1 MVGRKQH
8 FYYISDVEIKYKGL
22 YQVKNSCRIIEITKC
37 TWYCQAGAQ
46 IQTSSTDNKW
56 RKINQHRFKII
67 FIPSN
72 SILYTLISFPSVFR
86 INLAI
91 SFLFLI
97 TFYEVLQIY
106 GVCALWRKSLLTVKV
121 EYFSV
126 QWVNSSLLD
135 LRVFTQV

>member
-8 FYYISDVEIKYKGL
+8 VYYISDIEIKYTGL

-37 TWYCQAGAQ
+37 TWYCQAWAQ

-56 RKINQHRFKII
+56 RKINLQRFKII
-67 FIPSN
+67 FLPSN
-72 SILYTLISFPSVFR
+72 CILYTFISFPLVFR
-86 INLAI
+86 INWAV

-121 EYFSV
+121 EYLSV
-126 QWVNSSLLD
+126 QRLNSSLLD
-135 LRVFTQV
+135 LRVFKQV